1 MALAEV
7 MEEKDDDGSKTHTG
21 KRASDERY
29 ESKRNI
35 RFSKNGTP
43 HILCSLEDSF
53 ASSISNSFYDQPKL
67 GCYPISVD
75 LQLGNNS
82 SLYISMSLTG
92 SRCAPSQLG
101 TLSTGTY
108 GSLQLIKRYRRSYQ
122 QLLYRAGRIEGGE

>member
-1 MALAEV
+1 MRSLFWWRRSDNKSRRRLTRQTLIGEMALAEV

-82 SLYISMSLTG
+82 SLYISEFDRIALRAVAT
-92 SRCAPSQLG
+92 RNLV
-101 TLSTGTY
+101 Y
-108 GSLQLIKRYRRSYQ
+108 RYIR
-122 QLLYRAGRIEGGE
+122 